1 MSAFLVINRQYY
13 GMGPVRS
20 IFGFQSMGAG
30 SGMAIGGLLGGVIFD
45 LTGGYQL
52 AWIVSIAASVT
63 GAVSILLLEPTS
75 KPLIPDWEDALPVE
89 ARSQPS
95 PAVSGD

>member
-1 MSAFLVINRQYY
+1 
-13 GMGPVRS
+13 
-20 IFGFQSMGAG
+20 
-30 SGMAIGGLLGGVIFD
+30 MAIGGLLGGVIFD

-75 KPLIPDWEDALPVE
+75 KPLIPNWEDALPAE

-95 PAVSGD
+95 PAASGD